1 MKRLVIAALLLASL
15 GVGLGTLVVTQS
27 LAQSSGQSPQCSSN
41 C

>member
-1 MKRLVIAALLLASL
+1 MIAALLASL
-15 GVGLGTLVVTQS
+15 GLGLGTLVVTHA